1 MLMGGVVVLTLI
13 VIAYAYS
20 RYVSKRHVPV
30 EDGGIANP
38 LQQTL
43 YNKYYVDE
51 IYDSMIVKPLYWLS
65 EQFYS
70 IIEKSG
76 IDRLVNASGRG
87 VESGSKFARLIQNGR
102 VGYYIFVMVIGI
114 ALLLA
119 YAAGLE

>member
-1 MLMGGVVVLTLI
+1 MARELE
-13 VIAYAYS
+13 
-20 RYVSKRHVPV
+20 RHVPA
-30 EDGGIANP
+30 EDGQMANP

-51 IYDSMIVKPLYWLS
+51 IYDSIIVKPLYWLS

-70 IIEKSG
+70 VVEKSG
-76 IDRLVNASGRG
+76 IDMLVNASGRG
-87 VESGSKFARLIQNGR
+87 VESGSKFARLIQNGP

-119 YAAGLE
+119 YAAKFE